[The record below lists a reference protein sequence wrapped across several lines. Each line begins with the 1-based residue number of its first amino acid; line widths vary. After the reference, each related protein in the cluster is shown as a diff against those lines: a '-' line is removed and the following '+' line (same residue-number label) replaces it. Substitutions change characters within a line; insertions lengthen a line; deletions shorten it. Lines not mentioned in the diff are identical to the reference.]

1 VTDVVVVIE
10 EETVT
15 PRVSDQAEEVARA
28 AAALSLRGA
37 ELATVRRLP
46 TLRPV
51 ARDVAAL
58 AALSVTLITA
68 FVFANW
74 AAASALSAVLTDW
87 QAALVLTAAWAAIGI
102 VVAAVLLRGGPLAR
116 NWRRVAAPTSD
127 ENLRERE
134 EAVAE
139 AEQRLRDS
147 IDRLGDAIAQAA
159 EQRIA
164 AAVLPLAGGM
174 VEVGEDMVDAT
185 DEIIEKADEI
195 TDVIEERLPGGVVVN
210 RAFDFVL
217 MPGRFGVRVV
227 RSVLSVERPPE

>member
-1 VTDVVVVIE
+1 MAQTDGQSVTDVVVVIE

-74 AAASALSAVLTDW
+74 AAASALSTVLTDW
-87 QAALVLTAAWAAIGI
+87 QAALVLTAAWPAIGI

-116 NWRRVAAPTSD
+116 NWRRVAAPTSP
-127 ENLRERE
+127 ENLEERE
-134 EAVAE
+134 QAVAG
-139 AEQRLRDS
+139 
-147 IDRLGDAIAQAA
+147 IDTTTVSRRGSPASWPMPPTFITSNNL
-159 EQRIA
+159 
-164 AAVLPLAGGM
+164 AAVLVSDNARQIERVQLA
-174 VEVGEDMVDAT
+174 
-185 DEIIEKADEI
+185 I
-195 TDVIEERLPGGVVVN
+195 TAGLP
-210 RAFDFVL
+210 RAS
-217 MPGRFGVRVV
+217 R
-227 RSVLSVERPPE
+227 